1 MTTAYT
7 HSYESFIYY
16 ADIKRLDLCPD
27 AQQKYEYSR
36 DQICTR
42 HVIVGYLCTLVPS
55 SANKNRYLSGPNV
68 FLTIQ

>member
-27 AQQKYEYSR
+27 AQQ
-36 DQICTR
+36 I
-42 HVIVGYLCTLVPS
+42 
-55 SANKNRYLSGPNV
+55 
-68 FLTIQ
+68 